1 MHTVKHHLKQTLACS
16 LVIVS
21 TVFSIDGK
29 TDLKSE
35 QEFLKARVKNIE
47 QHSEHA
53 EHQQVIDKSTDFHGV
68 FYGYLPCQDC
78 NGVKIT
84 LSLKQKNLYL
94 LVTQSAKESS
104 REFYE
109 KGKYLYYPVGFGL
122 LLEVYR
128 LIMIFLQ
135 LCRKFFPGSIAFPLQ
150 VGFYIPI
157 FFRIELL
164 YIIFALY
171 YKANCHRLYPARA

>member
-109 KGKYLYYPVGFGL
+109 KGKYQWDDATQTVLLTPRDKGTPHYY
-122 LLEVYR
+122 
-128 LIMIFLQ
+128 
-135 LCRKFFPGSIAFPLQ
+135 
-150 VGFYIPI
+150 
-157 FFRIELL
+157 RIENDETLVKL
-164 YIIFALY
+164 SDDGKPLPVNQKDRYTLRRSDTVQNREVHI
-171 YKANCHRLYPARA
+171 H